1 MNTQKQLDQSHQSTT
16 SEQTAIESASRR
28 RLVFAGMS
36 TLAAAAL
43 AAPQLV
49 EASAVG
55 KSEVSPEGV
64 VRTTLQSYQDPDG
77 SEFTMMLVTFPPGA
91 ASPSHHHPA
100 IGLNYIVSG
109 VVDSQYEGEEMK
121 RYVAGDS
128 YQDKSGAAH
137 KVFRNVSTDAPLV
150 FLLCYRVK
158 QGQAFRTIP

>member
-1 MNTQKQLDQSHQSTT
+1 MDQSHQSVAAAR
-16 SEQTAIESASRR
+16 SVIESALRR

-36 TLAAAAL
+36 GFAAAAF
-43 AAPQLV
+43 ASPQI
-49 EASAVG
+49 AVANAMG
-55 KSEVSPEGV
+55 KSEVSPDGI
-64 VRTTLQSYQDPDG
+64 VRTTLQSYQEPDG
-77 SEFTMMLVTFPPGA
+77 TEFTMMLVTFPPGA

-137 KVFRNVSTDAPLV
+137 KVFRNASADAPLV